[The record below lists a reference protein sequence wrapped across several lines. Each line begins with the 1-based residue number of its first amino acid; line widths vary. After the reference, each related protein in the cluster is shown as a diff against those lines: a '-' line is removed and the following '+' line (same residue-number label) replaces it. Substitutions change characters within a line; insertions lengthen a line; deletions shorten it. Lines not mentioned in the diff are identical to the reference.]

1 MHQPPATLNQLLA
14 LADEAERF
22 LAFSASLVESV
33 IIEDARHACTI
44 ARGYLD
50 LVRLHGEPI
59 PIDAIERALTR
70 AAPGISDKKQQRRF
84 LLQLRTAVG
93 WWRLTAC

>member
-14 LADEAERF
+14 LADQAERF

-33 IIEDARHACTI
+33 VIEDARQACTI
-44 ARGYLD
+44 ARGYLE

-59 PIDAIERALTR
+59 AIDAIERALAR
-70 AAPGISDKKQQRRF
+70 VAPGISDKKQQRRF
-84 LLQLRTAVG
+84 LAELRTAVG
-93 WWRLTAC
+93 WWRVTAC